1 MIFYKLNKRHKKLF
15 ILNQLLVFILIVIAV
30 IVAMAQ
36 VKVSLPTN
44 EAKLSASMGFI
55 LITFVMVLAIM
66 NRLGTLFKLKSFGML
81 IFFLLFVFLDKI
93 IDPVKIATGYI
104 LIPLLIDDIIFKPI
118 WNNIWYNNYDN

>member
-118 WNNIWYNNYDN
+118 WHNIWYNNYDN

>member
-1 MIFYKLNKRHKKLF
+1 MIFHKLNKRHKKLF

-55 LITFVMVLAIM
+55 LITNVMVLAIM

-118 WNNIWYNNYDN
+118 WHNIWYNHYDN